1 MPTLD
6 WIGKS
11 KVVNHHLDVPY
22 KTLERQYSFDKV
34 GEHKEDNGSGNM
46 IIHGDNLEALKSL
59 LPQYE
64 GKIKCIYI
72 DPPYNRGNKKD
83 KKWVYSDNVDDPKI
97 SEWIGQTVGAEG
109 EDLARHDKW
118 LCMMY
123 PRLKLLWKLLSN
135 HGFIAISIDNVEV
148 FNLKLICDEIFG
160 SNNFI
165 TEISCIN
172 NPKGR
177 SDDKYVA
184 TAHEHILLYKKGTIS
199 FGEFELE
206 EKVTKRYREIDENGD
221 RYRTIDLRKTGDEDL
236 RTDRED
242 MFYPFFFNEANGD
255 LIVGNNEEST
265 PNGYIRILPM
275 KTKKIEGRWRW
286 GKNDKSMQDGFK
298 NLVARYMPNKQK
310 WTIFEKD
317 YLKNKKGVKP
327 TTVWDFKDVNSER
340 GTEQFISLGFNKSDF
355 HNPKP
360 LGTINRIITMM
371 NDKNAIILDSFAGSG
386 TTAHAVLKKNQN
398 DGGNRRFILVEMLE
412 YAESITAER
421 VKRVIRGNAD
431 RDTSFEGLG
440 GSFSYYELG
449 EPIFNGDMLNEKIG
463 EDEIRKYVYFTET
476 KQTLAPHK
484 ADEPYYLGTYIDN
497 AYYFYYEKEQ
507 ITTLNN
513 EFLNTIKTKA
523 GAYVIYA
530 DLCTLSNN
538 ELEKY
543 RITFKKIPRDISK
556 L

>member
-184 TAHEHILLYKKGTIS
+184 TAHDHILLYKKGTIS

-355 HNPKP
+355 PNPKP
-360 LGTINRIITMM
+360 VGTINRIITMM

>member
-123 PRLKLLWKLLSN
+123 PRLKLLWKLLAN

-355 HNPKP
+355 PNPKP
-360 LGTINRIITMM
+360 VGTINRIITMM